1 MDSFH
6 RLSDHQGQIC
16 SLNLDVGV
24 QQLLGHGG
32 QAGVDLGHVGD
43 LQQLVLVGHD
53 GGQVASGVGV
63 EVDNKSNSA
72 GETVL
77 PEQNFEEIW
86 TIS

>member
-24 QQLLGHGG
+24 QQRLGHRG
-32 QAGVDLGHVGD
+32 QAGVDLGHVGN
-43 LQQLVLVGHD
+43 LQQLVLDDHD

-63 EVDNKSNSA
+63 EV
-72 GETVL
+72 ET
-77 PEQNFEEIW
+77 
-86 TIS
+86 SS